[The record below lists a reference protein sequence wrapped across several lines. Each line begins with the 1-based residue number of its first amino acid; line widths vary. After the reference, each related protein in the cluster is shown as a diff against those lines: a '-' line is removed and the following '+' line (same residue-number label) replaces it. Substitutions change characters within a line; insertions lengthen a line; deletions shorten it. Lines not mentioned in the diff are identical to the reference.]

1 MNKEE
6 EVIKTFQFK
15 RENYDKGLEQELEQ
29 MKKQFI
35 MKFRTLKEM
44 GKEYPKKEMTS
55 KEKEL
60 SEMAKEFIALCQKK
74 YGEEMQRL
82 EEEKNEETIIGLYNT
97 LNSLICDLYEF
108 NQSVEEYFKKRGM
121 NPKRK
126 MEEHL
131 VSVSDTKTGT
141 TVQHTKP
148 NWISFINLD
157 EEEGQE
163 R

>member
-1 MNKEE
+1 MDDKE
-6 EVIKTFQFK
+6 EVIKSFHFK
-15 RENYDKGLEQELEQ
+15 RENYDKGPELEE
-29 MKKQFI
+29 MKRQFI

-44 GKEYPKKEMTS
+44 EKEYPKQEMTS

-60 SEMAKEFIALCQKK
+60 SEMAKEFIILCQKK

-82 EEEKNEETIIGLYNT
+82 EEEKNETTIIKLYGT
-97 LNSLICDLYEF
+97 LNSLICDLYQF

-126 MEEHL
+126 MEGYI
-131 VSVSDTKTGT
+131 VSVSDTKTET
-141 TVQHTKP
+141 VVQHTEP
-148 NWISFINLD
+148 NLISFINLN
-157 EEEGQE
+157 EEEEQE

>member
-1 MNKEE
+1 MDKE
-6 EVIKTFQFK
+6 EVIKTFHFK
-15 RENYDKGLEQELEQ
+15 RENYDKGPELER

-44 GKEYPKKEMTS
+44 EKEYPKKEMTS

-60 SEMAKEFIALCQKK
+60 SEMAKEFITLCQKR
-74 YGEEMQRL
+74 YGAEMQRL
-82 EEEKNEETIIGLYNT
+82 EEEKNEVTIMKLYET

-108 NQSVEEYFKKRGM
+108 NQSVGEYLKKRGI

-126 MEEHL
+126 MEGYI
-131 VSVSDTKTGT
+131 VSVSDTQTEIV
-141 TVQHTKP
+141 VQHTKP
-148 NWISFINLD
+148 NLISFINLD
-157 EEEGQE
+157 EEGNQE